1 MFGPEDFVPGFAEKA
16 VISDGL
22 WRRRYGA
29 DPAIVGKT
37 IDLDGQSH
45 IVVGIAQ
52 ASLLV
57 PTGALRYLNF
67 GSRVDVWK
75 PLAPTADA

>member
-1 MFGPEDFVPGFAEKA
+1 

-45 IVVGIAQ
+45 IVVGIAPP
-52 ASLLV
+52 SLSCRTELCC
-57 PTGALRYLNF
+57 P
-67 GSRVDVWK
+67 
-75 PLAPTADA
+75 